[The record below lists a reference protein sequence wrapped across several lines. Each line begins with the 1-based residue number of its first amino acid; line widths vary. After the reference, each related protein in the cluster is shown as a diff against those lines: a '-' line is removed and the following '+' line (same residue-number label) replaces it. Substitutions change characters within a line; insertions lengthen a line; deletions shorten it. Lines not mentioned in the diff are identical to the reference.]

1 MKVTYSSDKVNPFD
15 RICFIDMPVSHG
27 GIFDFFHGKQTFM
40 KNLRFF
46 VPLLLAGLMACR
58 PEAPI
63 AQQKAEADILT
74 YVDPLIGTGFHG
86 HTFPGAVVP
95 HGRIQLSPDTHLM
108 GWDASSGY
116 HYEDSTLFGFS
127 HTHLS
132 GTGIGDLG
140 DILFLPFTG
149 NVPEE
154 KPVGFFSHKS
164 ETASPGYYKVV
175 VQPWNVMAEL
185 TATKRTGWHRYTY
198 PEGKEAGLMIDLGH
212 VLQPDWGH
220 KIIGGEIKIIDQQ
233 TIEGYRLTSGWAAED
248 PVWFR
253 CAFSRPIKNH
263 QIFIDGTSVEDKEGK
278 GKNIVL
284 YLTFGNDN
292 DPLEARLGISSVDA
306 DGARVNWQKEAS
318 TGSFDETVTT
328 AKDVWRKE
336 LSSIKIK
343 TNDSSVL
350 KNFYTALYHSKIAPM
365 IFNDNDG
372 RYIGIDR
379 EIHPPKGREHYT
391 VYSLWDV
398 FRSWYPLMTIIEPQR
413 AGEWAMDLY
422 QHYLEGGLLP
432 KWPLNGNYTG
442 TMVGYPAVAVLADAA
457 QKRLINDKA
466 GDLLKAAVAS
476 ATWQQEFYDRH
487 KGSRAAGVM
496 PIQIYYKEKL
506 GFVPIDK
513 CSESVSYGLEMAYY
527 DWCVSK
533 LAQSAGDED
542 TAAMFMEKGKVWQR
556 YFDKRVKFMRGVR
569 SNGSWDRNFNARYSN
584 HQKSEFVEGNAYQW
598 TPFVPH
604 DPEGLAEIMGGQEAF
619 GVWLDTLYSTSSKI
633 EGEHASGDITGLIG
647 QYAHG
652 NEPSHHIPYL
662 YHFTDRPWRANEV
675 LDTILYH
682 FYKPEPA
689 GIIGNEDCGQMSAW
703 YVLNALG
710 IYQLAP
716 GNPEFIIGRPLVDEA
731 SIKVPGGMFEIIVHN
746 NSKTN
751 KYIKE
756 VRLNGNPF
764 AEPRISYAS
773 ISAGSKLE
781 IFMTDRH

>member
-1 MKVTYSSDKVNPFD
+1 
-15 RICFIDMPVSHG
+15 
-27 GIFDFFHGKQTFM
+27 
-40 KNLRFF
+40 
-46 VPLLLAGLMACR
+46 MACQ
-58 PEAPI
+58 PEKPVVLNQPAMI
-63 AQQKAEADILT
+63 DILS
-74 YVDPLIGTGFHG
+74 YVDPFIGTGFHG
-86 HTFPGAVVP
+86 HTFPGAVAP
-95 HGRIQLSPDTHLM
+95 HGRVQLSPDTHLM

-116 HYEDSTLFGFS
+116 HYEDTTLYGFS

-149 NVPEE
+149 KFPEE
-154 KPVGFFSHKS
+154 KPVAFFSHES
-164 ETASPGYYKVV
+164 ESASPGYYKVA

-185 TATKRTGWHRYTY
+185 AATKRTGWHRYTY
-198 PEGKEAGLMIDLGH
+198 PESKEAGLMIDLGH
-212 VLQPDWGH
+212 VLQPNWGH
-220 KIIGGEIKIIDQQ
+220 KIIESEVKIIDDH

-253 CAFSRPIKNH
+253 CSFNRSMKNH
-263 QIFIDGTSVEDKEGK
+263 QIFIDDKPVEGDEGRGRTVMLYTS
-278 GKNIVL
+278 
-284 YLTFGNDN
+284 FGNDN
-292 DPLEARLGISSVDA
+292 TPLEARVALSSVDA
-306 DGARVNWQKEAS
+306 NGALVNWQKEAS
-318 TGSFDETVTT
+318 TGSFEETVTA
-328 AKDVWRKE
+328 AKDDWRRE
-336 LSSIKIK
+336 LSTITIK
-343 TNDSSVL
+343 TGDSSVL
-350 KNFYTALYHSKIAPM
+350 KNFYTALYHCKIAPM
-365 IFNDNDG
+365 IFHDNDG
-372 RYIGIDR
+372 RYMGVDR
-379 EIHPPKGREHYT
+379 KIHQAEGKEHYT

-413 AGEWAMDLY
+413 AGTWAIDLY

-442 TMVGYPAVAVLADAA
+442 TMVGYPAVTVIADAA
-457 QKRLINDKA
+457 QKGLLTGNINN
-466 GDLLKAAVAS
+466 LLRAAVTS

-487 KGSRAAGVM
+487 KGTSAAGVM
-496 PIQIYYKEKL
+496 PTHIYYKEKL
-506 GFVPIDK
+506 GFVPVDK

-527 DWCVSK
+527 DWCVGK
-533 LAQSAGDED
+533 LAQIAGNAD
-542 TAAMFMEKGKVWQR
+542 TATVFFEKGNAWQH

-569 SNGSWDRNFNARYSN
+569 SDGSWDRNFNPRYSN

-604 DPEGLAEIMGGQEAF
+604 DPEGLAKLMGGPEAF
-619 GVWLDTLYSTSSKI
+619 GIWLDTLFTTSTKI

-662 YHFTDRPWRANEV
+662 YHFTDRPWRTNEV

-682 FYKPEPA
+682 FYKPIPE

-716 GNPEFIIGRPLVDEA
+716 GNPEFIIGRPLIDEA
-731 SIKVPGGMFEIIVHN
+731 SIKVPDGSFKIIVHN

-756 VRLNGNPF
+756 VKLNGNSF
-764 AEPRISYAS
+764 TEPRISYAS
-773 ISAGSKLE
+773 IRAGSKLE
-781 IFMTDRH
+781 IFMTDQH